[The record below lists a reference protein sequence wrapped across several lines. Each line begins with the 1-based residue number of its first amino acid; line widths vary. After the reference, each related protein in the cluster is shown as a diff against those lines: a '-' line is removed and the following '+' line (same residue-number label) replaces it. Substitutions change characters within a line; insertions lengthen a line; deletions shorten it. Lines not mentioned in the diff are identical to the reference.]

1 MLVFL
6 VLFVCAVGV
15 VFLLYIVYVLYV
27 VEGAAGRLR
36 GCGRVFGTC
45 WVRGCA
51 ADFGRGRG
59 FILVVDSF
67 FYAREF
73 CG

>member
-1 MLVFL
+1 MFACVL

-15 VFLLYIVYVLYV
+15 VFLLFVVYVLYV

-36 GCGRVFGTC
+36 GR
-45 WVRGCA
+45 
-51 ADFGRGRG
+51 GRGRGQG

-67 FYAREF
+67 FCAQEF